1 LERDGGA
8 ARGHGYDPAP
18 MTANAADGRSPNHAP
33 SNDAADGQAE
43 GSAKGRT
50 AALRR
55 VERLARLALEPARE
69 ERLAADLERVLAAFE
84 SLTAVDVRGLEPLH
98 QPNDGRGSER
108 DTRRVAPEPPLDR
121 EALLARAPRT
131 RDGFFSVPKTIA
143 E

>member
-1 LERDGGA
+1 MDRDDGA

-18 MTANAADGRSPNHAP
+18 MTAHAADGRSPTQASSKDAAHAP
-33 SNDAADGQAE
+33 GE
-43 GSAKGRT
+43 GRT

-55 VERLARLALEPARE
+55 VERLARLALEPERE

>member
-1 LERDGGA
+1 MSA
-8 ARGHGYDPAP
+8 H
-18 MTANAADGRSPNHAP
+18 AADGRSPTQAP
-33 SNDAADGQAE
+33 SNGA
-43 GSAKGRT
+43 GSGATHTPAGGRT

-55 VERLARLALEPARE
+55 VERLARLALDPERE

-98 QPNDGRGSER
+98 QPSDGRGSER
-108 DTRRVAPEPPLDR
+108 DTRREPPEPPLDR
-121 EALLARAPRT
+121 ETLLARAPRA